1 MALRE
6 YEIDDMAVEEW
17 LSWGGLTRPTVMR
30 QKGGSCFSVIEYEIY
45 EKNKLTKAVEF
56 PKFQRGWA
64 MWVEKQHS
72 EEYDKNFLVVFWNP
86 FVKENNIEN
95 ALGEKVLKEKYLDFF
110 CDEIEKIC
118 KEIGKVTAAKILE
131 YQEILDFLT
140 YSLTQGE
147 KEVEMPEIPLYL
159 DALLS
164 QDINFEFKANDILVN
179 GKKILILSLPTVPE
193 VFGMFEDYQKIK
205 YRYVRRILF
214 FDDKESLTEWKKYSG
229 VWCAGRKT
237 MLKKIEEEIIG
248 EVTGYFWNGFIFHL
262 DAANYEKFREYAEKK
277 MREEENLYVIEDY
290 NLKDVWWGS
299 LAGMYLANITPPL
312 IGFNSAE
319 NLLLHKNISDTAQVE
334 HKFQEV
340 MEKLDNVQNRQI

>member
-1 MALRE
+1 M
-6 YEIDDMAVEEW
+6 
-17 LSWGGLTRPTVMR
+17 
-30 QKGGSCFSVIEYEIY
+30 
-45 EKNKLTKAVEF
+45 
-56 PKFQRGWA
+56 
-64 MWVEKQHS
+64 
-72 EEYDKNFLVVFWNP
+72 
-86 FVKENNIEN
+86 
-95 ALGEKVLKEKYLDFF
+95 
-110 CDEIEKIC
+110 
-118 KEIGKVTAAKILE
+118 TAAKILE

-140 YSLTQGE
+140 FSLTQGE
-147 KEVEMPEIPLYL
+147 KEVEMPGIPLYL

-193 VFGMFEDYQKIK
+193 VFGMFEDYQKIT

-214 FDDKESLTEWKKYSG
+214 FDDKESLAEWKKYSG

-237 MLKKIEEEIIG
+237 MLRKIEEEILG

-277 MREEENLYVIEDY
+277 MREEEILYVIEDY

-340 MEKLDNVQNRQI
+340 MEQLDNVQNRQI